1 MKAFAFVLLA
11 LACSASAALAA
22 DIYAKYFADAD
33 GGRVCYARNYD
44 EAHLAAHPRQTVRR
58 IMVEYDHRAH
68 EDADPENTAAKFIAG
83 IGFMLRHSGGWYTQ
97 ELFCK
102 TVGGYFDCYLDAD
115 GGSIRLTPDRD
126 ALRLHVIGGG
136 GGTDSIVVEGASGF
150 GKFGAPGSDD
160 RAFVLP
166 RADRKFCNSEVAR

>member
-1 MKAFAFVLLA
+1 MKAFAVVLLA
-11 LACSASAALAA
+11 VTCGASAAAAA

-33 GGRVCYARNYD
+33 GGRVCYARYYD
-44 EAHLAAHPRQTVRR
+44 AAHLAAHPRQTVRR
-58 IMVEYDHRAH
+58 IMVDYDRRMH

-83 IGFMLRHSGGWYTQ
+83 IGFMLKHSGGWYTQ

-102 TVGGYFDCYLDAD
+102 TAGGYFDCYLDAD
-115 GGSIRLTPDRD
+115 GGSIRLIPNRD
-126 ALRLHVIGGG
+126 ALRLQVIGGG

-160 RAFVLP
+160 RAFILP
-166 RADRKFCNSEVAR
+166 RADRERCNSAVAR

>member
-1 MKAFAFVLLA
+1 
-11 LACSASAALAA
+11 
-22 DIYAKYFADAD
+22 
-33 GGRVCYARNYD
+33 
-44 EAHLAAHPRQTVRR
+44 LAAHPRQTVRR
-58 IMVEYDHRAH
+58 IMVDYDRWTH
-68 EDADPENTAAKFIAG
+68 ENADPEDTAAKFIAG

-102 TVGGYFDCYLDAD
+102 AEGGYFDCYLDAD
-115 GGSIRLTPDRD
+115 GGSIRLIPDRD

-136 GGTDSIVVEGASGF
+136 GGTDRIVVEGAADF

-166 RADRKFCNSEVAR
+166 RADRKLCNAAVAR